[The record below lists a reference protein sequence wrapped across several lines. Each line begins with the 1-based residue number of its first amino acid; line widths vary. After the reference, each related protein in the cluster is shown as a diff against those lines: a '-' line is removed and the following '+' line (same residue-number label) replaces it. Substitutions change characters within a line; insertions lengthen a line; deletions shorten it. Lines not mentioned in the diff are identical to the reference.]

1 MRAVLCKAFDGID
14 GLSVAQAAEP
24 QPAADEV
31 MIDVRAASVSYMDYL
46 MTCGRYQMRP
56 TLPYVPGTDAAG
68 VVVACGERVT
78 RFRPGDR
85 VSCVSWFGGFA
96 ERMVAKEAMT
106 AFLPANVDFAVGSTI
121 LNNYLT
127 ALYALIERARVQPG
141 ETVLV
146 TGAAGGVGL
155 ACVELAHLV
164 GARVIAVVG
173 SAAKAAL
180 ARAHGAEE
188 VIDHSR
194 EDVRERVKAL
204 TGGEGLDVCVDNV
217 GGALFANLARLM
229 RFNGRLMP
237 IGFTSGEIPSLAMNL
252 PLLKNYSVVG
262 VFIAAWT
269 QRCPDD
275 ASRAAETLMAW
286 VGEGKL
292 RPHVDRVLPLEG
304 VAEAMSAVANRSS
317 QGRIV
322 LQVGSHRS
330 A

>member
-180 ARAHGAEE
+180 TRAHGAEE

-217 GGALFANLARLM
+217 GGALFVNLARLM